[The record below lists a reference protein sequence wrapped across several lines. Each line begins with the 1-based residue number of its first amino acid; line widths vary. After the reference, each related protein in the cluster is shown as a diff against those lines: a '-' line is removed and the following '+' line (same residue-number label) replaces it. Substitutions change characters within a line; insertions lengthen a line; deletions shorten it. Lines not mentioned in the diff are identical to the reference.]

1 MSFVRSQELPAY
13 TTDRSADRTA
23 EILPIWSGTE
33 PVPAIGD
40 EVHIRVNSIG
50 PAKVVGYGSQ
60 DGYLGVMVYPLD
72 PPQWWI
78 DQNGQPSPDKPA
90 LAFGAEIRCVTKGA

>member
-40 EVHIRVNSIG
+40 EVHIRVNSIR

-60 DGYLGVMVYPLD
+60 EGYLGVMVYPLD

-90 LAFGAEIRCVTKGA
+90 LAFGAEIRCITKGA